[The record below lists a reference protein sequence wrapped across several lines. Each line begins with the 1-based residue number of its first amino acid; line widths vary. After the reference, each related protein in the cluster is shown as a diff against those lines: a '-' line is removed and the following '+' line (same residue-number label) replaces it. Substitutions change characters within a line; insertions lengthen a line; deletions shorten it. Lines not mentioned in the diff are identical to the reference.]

1 VKSPWS
7 YKKWSSDTYVA
18 FHALRTYAT
27 ILCLKQKEETVVS
40 LRVIRSRTKTV
51 VRSNALKGA
60 FREFVR
66 RYAEAIIEKR
76 KHYII
81 IDCKKYFALEARV
94 LTHLMKHS
102 EVKYL
107 DKIDMGL
114 KKIFDWLFSDAFK

>member
-7 YKKWSSDTYVA
+7 YKKWNSDTYVA

-27 ILCLKQKEETVVS
+27 VLCLKQNEETVVS

-51 VRSNALKGA
+51 VRSDALKAA

-81 IDCKKYFALEARV
+81 INCKKYFALEARV
-94 LTHLMKHS
+94 LTHLMKHA
-102 EVKYL
+102 EIKYL

-114 KKIFDWLFSDAFK
+114 KKIFDWLFNDMFK